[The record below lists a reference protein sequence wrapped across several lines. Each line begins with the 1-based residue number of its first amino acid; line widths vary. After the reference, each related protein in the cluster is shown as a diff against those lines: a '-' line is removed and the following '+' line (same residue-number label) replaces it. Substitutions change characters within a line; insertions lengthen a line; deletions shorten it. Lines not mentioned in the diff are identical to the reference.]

1 MCYASSRLEIVQSL
15 LRESQKLGLSF
26 GFGSNRARGKPRS
39 AAPLSLG
46 DFINQRQSF

>member
-1 MCYASSRLEIVQSL
+1 MCYASSRVEIVQSL

-26 GFGSNRARGKPRS
+26 GFGCNRARGKPRS